1 MDFCRPSTG
10 DQGRASSGQAR
21 RSPLGL
27 DATQAADALYMLT
40 GSETFRQL
48 VMERGWSPDRF
59 EEWLAYA
66 IRRLVI
72 AEAAG

>member
-1 MDFCRPSTG
+1 V
-10 DQGRASSGQAR
+10 
-21 RSPLGL
+21 
-27 DATQAADALYMLT
+27 LYTLT

-59 EEWLAYA
+59 EEWLADS

-72 AEAAG
+72 AEAAGDPKTGIGRTERRADSRGC